1 MLLLGVRQNN
11 TPASG
16 ASCGADASVD
26 SSLTKLDMKQIVGG
40 GYDEFWKFRGRYRL
54 VKGGRGSKKSS
65 TVALWYIYH
74 MMLFWYKFH
83 IQVEMLCLR
92 AYFVNHADSTYA
104 QLKWAI
110 NRLGVG
116 HLWKCYR
123 NPLHIK
129 FLPSGGR
136 ILFRG
141 LDDPEKITSIK
152 SPNGHIAWVWVEEAY
167 EVKSAQQF
175 EKVNLSIRGVLP
187 KPLFY
192 QMTFTFNPY
201 SEKTWLKSRYF
212 DHVNPET
219 GISDD
224 GRIMAITRNF
234 DCNEFLDEDFLAEM
248 ETIRKLHPNEYNVVG
263 LGNWGIQK
271 GLVFNNWQVKSIS
284 KLIPEE
290 NASCA
295 LANKIRILSESGFTL
310 RCGLDFGFT
319 NDITAFLVCMVNT
332 KQKEIYILDEITGT
346 GMTPKA
352 IATAIIGKGALFTSA
367 EIVADSSNPMA
378 IDLIRREGVYGIVRS
393 VKGAGSV
400 LAGIDNLRQ
409 FKMFVDPVCVMT
421 RTELENYKWKVS
433 KDDAEVFLNEPM
445 DEFNH
450 CMDALRYA
458 MEKAHNNFFDV
469 RRERRLS
476 SFGGRT

>member
-1 MLLLGVRQNN
+1 MLLLG
-11 TPASG
+11 TPQADKSSG
-16 ASCGADASVD
+16 GVGERSFSAI
-26 SSLTKLDMKQIVGG
+26 DMRKVVGG

-110 NRLGVG
+110 NRLGVA

-141 LDDPEKITSIK
+141 LDDPEKISSIK
-152 SPNGHIAWVWVEEAY
+152 SPNGYIAWVWLEEAY

-201 SEKTWLKSRYF
+201 SDKTWLKSRYF
-212 DHVNPET
+212 DHVNPDT
-219 GISDD
+219 GLSDD

-248 ETIRKLHPNEYNVVG
+248 DRIRRLHPNEYNVVG

-271 GLVFNNWQVKSIS
+271 GLIFTNWQVKCVRKDDS
-284 KLIPEE
+284 
-290 NASCA
+290 
-295 LANKIRILSESGFTL
+295 LANKIRLLAESGFTL

-332 KQKEIYILDEITGT
+332 SQKEIYILDEITGT

-352 IATAIIGKGALFTSA
+352 IASGIIGKGALFASA

-378 IDLIRREGVYGIVRS
+378 IDLIRREGICGIIRS

-409 FKMFVDPVCVMT
+409 FKIFVDPVCVMT
-421 RTELENYKWKVS
+421 RTELENYKWQVS
-433 KDDAEVFLNEPM
+433 KEDEEVFLNEPM

-458 MEKAHNNFFDV
+458 MEKAHSNFFDAK
-469 RRERRLS
+469 RDRRLQS
-476 SFGGRT
+476 MRLPNRRTL

>member
-1 MLLLGVRQNN
+1 MHLLGTQDKTGTATGTATAGTATSN
-11 TPASG
+11 
-16 ASCGADASVD
+16 
-26 SSLTKLDMKQIVGG
+26 LDMGEIVGG

-65 TVALWYIYH
+65 TAALWYIYH

-83 IQVEMLCLR
+83 IQVEVLCLR

-116 HLWKCYR
+116 HLWRCYR

-141 LDDPEKITSIK
+141 LDDPEKISSIK
-152 SPNGHIAWVWVEEAY
+152 SPNGYIAWVWLEEAY
-167 EVKSAQQF
+167 EVKSVQQF
-175 EKVNLSIRGVLP
+175 EKVNLSIRGILP

-201 SEKTWLKSRYF
+201 SDKTWLKSRYF
-212 DHVNPET
+212 DHVNPKT

-234 DCNEFLDEDFLAEM
+234 DCNEFLDDDFLAEM
-248 ETIRKLHPNEYNVVG
+248 DRIRRLHPNEYNVVG

-271 GLVFNNWQVKSIS
+271 GLIFTNWEVKSV
-284 KLIPEE
+284 KIP
-290 NASCA
+290 
-295 LANKIRILSESGFTL
+295 LAGNLLEGKIRALSESGFAL

-319 NDITAFLVCMVNT
+319 NDITAFVVCMVNT

-352 IATAIIGKGALFTSA
+352 IAAGIMNKGALFASA

-378 IDLIRREGVYGIVRS
+378 IDLIRREGIYGIIRS

-409 FKMFVDPVCVMT
+409 FKIFVDPVCVMT

-433 KDDAEVFLNEPM
+433 KEDEEVFLNEPM

-458 MEKAHNNFFDV
+458 MEKAHIRFFDGYEV
-469 RRERRLS
+469 PGSGRRFGSRR
-476 SFGGRT
+476 

>member
-1 MLLLGVRQNN
+1 MLLLGTPQADKTNN
-11 TPASG
+11 G
-16 ASCGADASVD
+16 AVGGGTAKSF
-26 SSLTKLDMKQIVGG
+26 TEIDMKQVVGG

-152 SPNGHIAWVWVEEAY
+152 SPNGHIAWVWLEEAY

-201 SEKTWLKSRYF
+201 SDKTWLKSRYF
-212 DHVNPET
+212 DNVNPKT

-248 ETIRKLHPNEYNVVG
+248 DMIRRLHPNEYNVVG

-271 GLVFNNWQVKSIS
+271 GLIFTNWQIKNVLGKGAEA
-284 KLIPEE
+284 P
-290 NASCA
+290 
-295 LANKIRILSESGFTL
+295 LANKIRILSEAGFTL

-319 NDITAFLVCMVNT
+319 NDITAFVVCMVNT
-332 KQKEIYILDEITGT
+332 KQKEVYILDEIAGT

-352 IATAIIGKGALFTSA
+352 IATAIVGKGALFASA

-409 FKMFVDPVCVMT
+409 FKIFVDPVCVMT
-421 RTELENYKWKVS
+421 RTELENYKWEVS
-433 KDDAEVFLNEPM
+433 KDDEEVFLNEPM

-458 MEKAHNNFFDV
+458 MEKAHNNFFDTQ
-469 RRERRLS
+469 REHRLH
-476 SFGGRT
+476 SFKGRVL

>member
-1 MLLLGVRQNN
+1 MHLLGTQ
-11 TPASG
+11 
-16 ASCGADASVD
+16 D
-26 SSLTKLDMKQIVGG
+26 SSTSGTGFSGTGATTSNLDMGEVVGG

-65 TVALWYIYH
+65 TAALWYIYH

-83 IQVEMLCLR
+83 IQVEVLCLR

-116 HLWKCYR
+116 HLWRCYR

-141 LDDPEKITSIK
+141 LDDPEKISSIK
-152 SPNGHIAWVWVEEAY
+152 SPNGYIAWVWLEEAY

-175 EKVNLSIRGVLP
+175 EKVNLSIRGILP

-201 SEKTWLKSRYF
+201 SDKTWLKSRYF
-212 DHVNPET
+212 DHVNPKT
-219 GISDD
+219 GVSDD

-234 DCNEFLDEDFLAEM
+234 DCNEFLDDDFLAEM
-248 ETIRKLHPNEYNVVG
+248 DRIRRLHPNEYNVVG

-271 GLVFNNWQVKSIS
+271 GLIFTNWEVKSL
-284 KLIPEE
+284 KTP
-290 NASCA
+290 
-295 LANKIRILSESGFTL
+295 LAGNLLEGKIRALSESGFAL

-319 NDITAFLVCMVNT
+319 NDITAFVVCMVNT

-352 IATAIIGKGALFTSA
+352 IATGIINKGALFASA

-378 IDLIRREGVYGIVRS
+378 IDLIRREGIYGIIRS
-393 VKGAGSV
+393 VKGSGSV

-409 FKMFVDPVCVMT
+409 FKIFVDPVCIMT

-433 KDDAEVFLNEPM
+433 KEDEEVFLNEPM

-458 MEKAHNNFFDV
+458 MEKAHVRFFDGYEV
-469 RRERRLS
+469 PGSRRR
-476 SFGGRT
+476 

>member
-1 MLLLGVRQNN
+1 MLLLG
-11 TPASG
+11 TPQ
-16 ASCGADASVD
+16 ADKVNGVD
-26 SSLTKLDMKQIVGG
+26 AANGIVGGKSFTEIDMKQVVGG

-116 HLWKCYR
+116 HLWRCYR

-152 SPNGHIAWVWVEEAY
+152 SPNGYIAWVWLEEAY

-201 SEKTWLKSRYF
+201 SDKTWLKSRYF
-212 DHVNPET
+212 DNVNPKT
-219 GISDD
+219 GVSDD

-248 ETIRKLHPNEYNVVG
+248 DMIRRMHPNEYNVVG

-271 GLVFNNWQVKSIS
+271 GLIFTNWQIKNVCGGGEA
-284 KLIPEE
+284 P
-290 NASCA
+290 
-295 LANKIRILSESGFTL
+295 LANKIRILAEAGFTL

-319 NDITAFLVCMVNT
+319 NDITAFLICMVNT
-332 KQKEIYILDEITGT
+332 RQKEIYILDEITGT

-352 IATAIIGKGALFTSA
+352 IATAILGKGALFASA

-378 IDLIRREGVYGIVRS
+378 IDLIRREGVYGIIRS

-409 FKMFVDPVCVMT
+409 FKIFVDPVCVMT
-421 RTELENYKWKVS
+421 RTELENYKWEVS
-433 KDDAEVFLNEPM
+433 KEDEEVFLNEPM

-458 MEKAHNNFFDV
+458 MEKAHSNFFDSK
-469 RRERRLS
+469 RERNLKHQRRIL
-476 SFGGRT
+476 

>member
-1 MLLLGVRQNN
+1 MLLLGTEADSKTNGF
-11 TPASG
+11 G
-16 ASCGADASVD
+16 ANKTQTTINMSEV
-26 SSLTKLDMKQIVGG
+26 VGG

-65 TVALWYIYH
+65 TAALWYIYH

-110 NRLGVG
+110 NRLGVE
-116 HLWKCYR
+116 HLWRCYR

-152 SPNGHIAWVWVEEAY
+152 SPNGHIAWVWLEEAY

-201 SEKTWLKSRYF
+201 SDKTWLKSRYF
-212 DHVNPET
+212 DHVDPET
-219 GISDD
+219 GISED

-234 DCNEFLDEDFLAEM
+234 DCNEFLDDDFLAEM
-248 ETIRKLHPNEYNVVG
+248 ERIKQLHPNEYNVVG

-271 GLVFNNWQVKSIS
+271 GLIFTNWVVKEVRLTEDSS
-284 KLIPEE
+284 VHTTLE
-290 NASCA
+290 
-295 LANKIRILSESGFTL
+295 NKIRLLAESGFYL

-319 NDITAFLVCMVNT
+319 NDITAFVICMVNT
-332 KQKEIYILDEITGT
+332 NKKEVYILDEITGT

-352 IATAIIGKGALFTSA
+352 IARAIAGKGVIFSSA

-378 IDLIRREGVYGIVRS
+378 IDLIRREGIRGIIKS

-400 LAGIDNLRQ
+400 LAGIENLRQ
-409 FKMFVDPVCVMT
+409 YKIFVDPVCMEM
-421 RTELENYKWKVS
+421 RIELENYKWQVS
-433 KDDAEVFLNEPM
+433 KDDDEVFINEPM

-450 CMDALRYA
+450 CIDALRYA
-458 MEKAHNNFFDV
+458 MEKAHANFFDV
-469 RRERRLS
+469 GGNRQRRLLH
-476 SFGGRT
+476 

>member
-1 MLLLGVRQNN
+1 MQLLGTSQVNN
-11 TPASG
+11 KEFATNSF
-16 ASCGADASVD
+16 V
-26 SSLTKLDMKQIVGG
+26 DMKKVVGG
-40 GYDEFWKFRGRYRL
+40 GYDDFWKFRGRYRL

-116 HLWKCYR
+116 HLWRCYR

-152 SPNGHIAWVWVEEAY
+152 SPNGYIAWVWLEEAY
-167 EVKSAQQF
+167 EVKSYQQF
-175 EKVNLSIRGVLP
+175 QKVNLSIRGILP

-201 SEKTWLKSRYF
+201 SDKTWLKSRYF
-212 DHVNPET
+212 DQVDEKT
-219 GISDD
+219 GISPD

-248 ETIRKLHPNEYNVVG
+248 EMIKKMHPNEYNVVG

-271 GLVFNNWQVKSIS
+271 GLIFTNWSIKNVCNNVRAM
-284 KLIPEE
+284 LTD
-290 NASCA
+290 
-295 LANKIRILSESGFTL
+295 KIRILSEGGFAL

-319 NDITAFLVCMVNT
+319 NDITAFVVCMINT

-352 IATAIIGKGALFTSA
+352 IAAAILGKGALFCSS

-378 IDLIRREGVYGIVRS
+378 IDLIRREGIFGITRS

-409 FKMFVDPVCVMT
+409 FKIFVDPVCVMT
-421 RTELENYKWKVS
+421 RTELENYKWQVS
-433 KDDAEVFLNEPM
+433 KEDEEVFLNEPM

-458 MEKAHNNFFDV
+458 TEKAHANFFDSKRDSKLSQYNLNK
-469 RRERRLS
+469 RR
-476 SFGGRT
+476 

>member
-1 MLLLGVRQNN
+1 MLLLGTRQADEN
-11 TPASG
+11 G
-16 ASCGADASVD
+16 AG
-26 SSLTKLDMKQIVGG
+26 TKTFTEIDMKQVVGG

-110 NRLGVG
+110 NRLGVE

-152 SPNGHIAWVWVEEAY
+152 SPNGHIAWVWLEEAY

-175 EKVNLSIRGVLP
+175 EKVNLSIRGILP

-201 SEKTWLKSRYF
+201 SDKTWLKSRYF
-212 DHVNPET
+212 DHVDTKT

-234 DCNEFLDEDFLAEM
+234 DCNEFLDDDFLAEM
-248 ETIRKLHPNEYNVVG
+248 DNIRRLHPNEYNVVG

-271 GLVFNNWQVKSIS
+271 GLIFDNWTVRSLKIGQNGTPTT
-284 KLIPEE
+284 LD
-290 NASCA
+290 
-295 LANKIRILSESGFTL
+295 NKIRILSESGFSL

-319 NDITAFLVCMVNT
+319 NDITAFLICMVNS
-332 KQKEIYILDEITGT
+332 KAKEIYILDEITGT

-352 IATAIIGKGALFTSA
+352 IATSILGKGALFSSA

-378 IDLIRREGVYGIVRS
+378 IDLIRREGVHGIIRS

-409 FKMFVDPVCVMT
+409 FKIYVDPVCVMT
-421 RTELENYKWKVS
+421 RTELENYKWEVS
-433 KDDAEVFLNEPM
+433 KDDEEVFLNEPM

-458 MEKAHNNFFDV
+458 MEKAHANFFDIDKRGLAA
-469 RRERRLS
+469 RRR
-476 SFGGRT
+476 GV

>member
-1 MLLLGVRQNN
+1 MLLLG
-11 TPASG
+11 
-16 ASCGADASVD
+16 
-26 SSLTKLDMKQIVGG
+26 TKQSDECKGGYNSEKTFTEIDMGQVVGG
-40 GYDEFWKFRGRYRL
+40 GYEEFWKFRGRYRL

-65 TVALWYIYH
+65 TAALWYIYH

-110 NRLGVG
+110 NRLGVQ
-116 HLWKCYR
+116 HLWRCYR

-152 SPNGHIAWVWVEEAY
+152 SPNGYIAWVWVEEAY

-201 SEKTWLKSRYF
+201 SDKTWLKSRYF
-212 DHVNPET
+212 DIVDPDT
-219 GISDD
+219 GVSDD

-234 DCNEFLDEDFLAEM
+234 DCNEFLDDDFLAEM
-248 ETIRKLHPNEYNVVG
+248 ENIRKLHPNEYNVVG

-271 GLVFNNWQVKSIS
+271 GLIFNNWQVRNVLGKVGDSLLS
-284 KLIPEE
+284 
-290 NASCA
+290 
-295 LANKIRILSESGFTL
+295 NKIRVLSEAGFTL

-319 NDITAFLVCMVNT
+319 NDITAFLICMVNT
-332 KQKEIYILDEITGT
+332 SQKELYILDEITGT

-352 IATAIIGKGALFTSA
+352 IATAIISKGAFLSSA

-378 IDLIRREGVYGIVRS
+378 IELIRREGVHGITRS

-409 FKMFVDPVCVMT
+409 FRMFVDPVCVMT

-433 KDDAEVFLNEPM
+433 KDDEEQFLNEPM

-450 CMDALRYA
+450 CTDALRYA
-458 MEKAHNNFFDV
+458 MEKAHNNFFDAKRKRV
-469 RRERRLS
+469 LRIY
-476 SFGGRT
+476 